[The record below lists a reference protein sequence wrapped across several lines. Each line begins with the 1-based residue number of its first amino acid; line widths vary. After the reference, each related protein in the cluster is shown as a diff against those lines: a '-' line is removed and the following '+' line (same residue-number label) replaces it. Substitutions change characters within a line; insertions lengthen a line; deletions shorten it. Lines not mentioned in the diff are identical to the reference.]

1 MPAGLLA
8 GAQGLTGILGCYHKL
23 LATYAT
29 ALDRVPRYLHP
40 YPSVSRIFLIVLQG
54 FLPRNIRGSGE
65 RARQRGPVPS
75 ILGFDLVGAEAVLA
89 EMETLTPAQLSAIE
103 ACHQL
108 NVRRLRQRSILSW
121 GLGGKLAGLVAGIVA
136 LVSAAEYV
144 GVLKLKDVDLWPL
157 ISGVSMIGWDIPSI
171 IARAVLGGLAMVL
184 LFFVENGSRFLPIL
198 QRLHAFGDILAIA
211 QAYRKGSAET
221 PKSPTQKASTGDQ
234 ESLWP

>member
-1 MPAGLLA
+1 
-8 GAQGLTGILGCYHKL
+8 
-23 LATYAT
+23 
-29 ALDRVPRYLHP
+29 VPRYLHP